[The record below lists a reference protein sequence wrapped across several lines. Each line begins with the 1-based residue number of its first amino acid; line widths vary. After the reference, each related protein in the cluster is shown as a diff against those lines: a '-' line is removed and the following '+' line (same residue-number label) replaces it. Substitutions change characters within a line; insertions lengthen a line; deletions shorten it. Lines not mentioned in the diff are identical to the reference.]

1 MISERR
7 ITFMIVAAVLLTA
20 LVVAP
25 VAAART
31 ITMNGTA
38 AYVGEEQLTLGGVVF
53 AGATELRHYTG
64 DPGKSSTD
72 KTIPVSG
79 GVISELVKGIPTGS
93 YYAVGWALPI
103 PSDLGAVYINIQN
116 PEATL
121 DVMLNSSVKDSV
133 NGKSIT
139 RGTGLDFKFYSNVG
153 DLGVANANTINV
165 ELTLP
170 GGGVVTTYNGIPLR
184 FDANGQTQYI
194 PGIILGQ
201 DAAAGTYTAIAK
213 WARSSDFF
221 GKGFD
226 SKPVTFEVRSKALAI
241 TANKDSLVRGNS
253 FAVTITG
260 DARTD
265 YHLCVK
271 DGNINS
277 PLITPGQTAVYYF
290 IPGENDWN
298 RTVKTNAGGTATIQF
313 NTCKNTEDKAF
324 TIRVN
329 DKTNPFS
336 YDEVKVKVEAGSVT
350 VTTSGTGIYHIG
362 DEITFSGTNTESN
375 RVYLFMTGPNLD
387 PNGVTLTT
395 LAPVSTPDLSTFVD
409 TSTVNADDTWS
420 FKWNTGHLAESINA
434 GGYTIYAASTNVSK
448 ADLSNARYATV
459 SILLWPA
466 TGTGL
471 TLSPGWNF
479 VSVPRLLAAGSDTAS
494 IFNGID
500 TGSRSALL
508 YNTAAGNWTQLGED
522 DRIAPLEGIW
532 IYSVNYAT
540 VPLNFSTVLPLPPA
554 ERALVTGWNAIG
566 VTGTAP
572 ATARDTLLSVKAQWS
587 NLIGFN
593 AGTQSFEVG
602 IINGG
607 SGMYTDNRDVY
618 PGRGYWLSMSGPGTL
633 YAIGV

>member
-1 MISERR
+1 MISERMAFPMVV
-7 ITFMIVAAVLLTA
+7 TMVLLAA

-25 VAAART
+25 AAART
-31 ITMNGTA
+31 ITTNGA
-38 AYVGEEQLTLGGVVF
+38 GIFIGEENLDF
-53 AGATELRHYTG
+53 AGDFAGTTQLVHYTG
-64 DPGKSSTD
+64 IVGQSSIDKSLTLS
-72 KTIPVSG
+72 SG
-79 GVISELVKGIPTGS
+79 ILSELFKGIPTGN
-93 YYAVGWALPI
+93 YYDPANTLH
-103 PSDLGAVYINIQN
+103 YINVQN

-121 DVMLNSSVKDSV
+121 DVMLNSSPRDSV
-133 NGKSIT
+133 NGKSIN
-139 RGTGLDFKFYSNVG
+139 RGTSLDFKFYSNV
-153 DLGVANANTINV
+153 NTGAMANV

-170 GGGVVTTYNGIPLR
+170 SGGVVTVYNNTALW
-184 FDANGQTQYI
+184 FSANGQTQYI
-194 PGIILGQ
+194 PGIIFGQ
-201 DAAAGTYTAIAK
+201 DAEVGTYTAAAK

-226 SKPVTFEVRSKALAI
+226 SRFVTFEVRLPRNVAI
-241 TANKDSLVRGNS
+241 TANKDCLVRGNS
-253 FAVTITG
+253 FTVTITG
-260 DARTD
+260 DARID
-265 YHLCVK
+265 YHLYVK

-277 PLITPGQTAVYYF
+277 PLIAPGQTTVNYA

-324 TIRVN
+324 TIHVN

-350 VTTSGTGIYHIG
+350 VMTSGTGTYYVG
-362 DEITFSGTNTESN
+362 EEITISGTCTEGNT
-375 RVYLFMTGPNLD
+375 VYLFMTGPNLEAD
-387 PNGVTLTT
+387 GVNLTMLGDVLT
-395 LAPVSTPDLSTFVD
+395 DQSATFDKANVE
-409 TSTVNADDTWS
+409 ADDTWS
-420 FKWNTGHLAESINA
+420 FKWNTADIAKKAKKSIDA
-434 GGYTIYAASTNVSK
+434 GGYTIYAVSAAK
-448 ADLSNARYATV
+448 NRAKLGDAKYATA

-479 VSVPRLLAAGSDTAS
+479 VSVPRLLAAGSDTVS
-494 IFNGID
+494 IFNDID

-508 YNTAAGNWTQLGED
+508 YDTAAGNWTQLGED

-593 AGTQSFEVG
+593 AGTQKYEIG

-618 PGRGYWLSMSGPGTL
+618 PGRGYWLYMTNPGTL
-633 YAIGV
+633 CAIGA